1 MHFDTDALQGQA
13 HRFMPK
19 HLQALMGKAQ
29 AAINSGVDD
38 AMEGVARRTFLKV
51 SAASGF
57 ALGAFPLVA
66 AAQRAGSATAPAGLK
81 PFEQPSAFVRIDAD
95 GTVTVTINRLEFGQG
110 VQTGLPMILAEEL
123 DADWSKVRSVH
134 GDASAAYADPL
145 MGMHLTGGSNSI
157 KNSYTQYRELGART
171 RAMLVSAAAAQW
183 GVDASAL
190 RTSNGFVVGPGGKKL
205 GYGALA
211 EAAMKQAVPEKVALK
226 DPKQFRLIGKPTG
239 RLDAQA
245 KSSGQQD
252 YGIDVRLPGML
263 TAVVARPPVF
273 GGKVKSLDDSAAK
286 AIKGVKAVL
295 RVPTDRGGEGV
306 AVVADGYW
314 PAKLGRDALKVEW
327 DTSAVGKPD
336 STALLA
342 QYRELATKPG
352 LVAMQADMAPLAGAA
367 HKISA
372 EFVFPYLAH
381 APMEPP
387 NCTIQLDGDTA
398 ELWMGTQ
405 MPGLDAMAAAKT
417 LGLPPQNIQ
426 VHTQMAGG
434 GFGRRAIPS
443 SDYVVEA
450 CGVAKAVRTAGI
462 SAPVRTLWSREDDI
476 KGGYYRPM
484 HVHRAE
490 IGFDAKGR
498 ILAWDHTIVGQ
509 SIIKGSPFEA
519 FMVKNGIDATAI
531 EGMKE
536 PYDVPM
542 KLSVHHPEVNVPV
555 LWWRSVG
562 STHTAYVMET
572 LIDEVARATQQDPVA
587 YRMALMG
594 DKHPRHKAA
603 LQLAVAQSG
612 YGKKQ
617 LAPGRAWGVAVHES
631 FESVVAYVV
640 EASVKDG
647 TPKLHRV
654 TAGVHCNL
662 AINPKSVE
670 AQVEGSAL
678 MGLSMCLPGAAITL
692 KDGVVEQ
699 SNFGDFAVPRITDM
713 PQVTVHIVPSADP
726 PKGMGEP
733 GLPPL
738 APAFANAIAQITGK
752 TPGERRFK
760 RAGWQQKTAPKRPH
774 SPWCWCWPRAG
785 ASALRHRA
793 AWCTSC
799 APPWATKQCWSTR
812 WPPCAPAACPGTW
825 RMQGTRAWAI
835 R

>member
-1 MHFDTDALQGQA
+1 MHFDAQTARD
-13 HRFMPK
+13 HMPK
-19 HLQALMGKAQ
+19 GLLALMDRSQGAIDTEANTS
-29 AAINSGVDD
+29 AAD
-38 AMEGVARRTFLKV
+38 GVARRTFLK
-51 SAASGF
+51 AAATSGF
-57 ALGAFPLVA
+57 ALGAYPLVA
-66 AAQRAGSATAPAGLK
+66 GAQGAGGNAAVPAGLK
-81 PFEQPSAFVRIDAD
+81 PFEQPSAFVRIDTD
-95 GTVTVTINRLEFGQG
+95 GTVTVTINRLDFGQG

-134 GDASAAYADPL
+134 GDANMAYADPL

-183 GVDASAL
+183 GVDAASL

-211 EAAMKQAVPEKVALK
+211 EAAMKQPVPERVTLK

-239 RLDAQA
+239 RLDAKA

-273 GGKVKSLDDSAAK
+273 GAKVKSLDDSAAK
-286 AIKGVKAVL
+286 AIKGVKTVL

-306 AVVADGYW
+306 AIVADGYW
-314 PAKLGRDALKVEW
+314 PAKQGRDALKLEW

-336 STALLA
+336 TTALLA
-342 QYRELATKPG
+342 QYRELAAKPG
-352 LVAMQADMAPLAGAA
+352 NVAMQADMAPLAGAA

-381 APMEPP
+381 APMEPL
-387 NCTIQLDGDTA
+387 NCTVKLDGDKA

-417 LGLPPQNIQ
+417 LGLQPQNVK

-443 SDYVVEA
+443 SEYVVEA
-450 CGVAKAVRTAGI
+450 CGVAQAARTAGLN
-462 SAPVRTLWSREDDI
+462 APVRTLWSREDDI

-490 IGFDAKGR
+490 IGFDAQGK

-509 SIIKGSPFEA
+509 SIVKGSPFEA

-531 EGMKE
+531 EGMRE

-542 KLSVHHPEVNVPV
+542 KLSVHHPDVNVPV

-572 LIDEVARATQQDPVA
+572 LIDEVARASKQDPVA

-594 DKHPRHKAA
+594 EKHPRHKAA

-612 YGKKQ
+612 YGKKK
-617 LAPGRAWGVAVHES
+617 LAAGRAWGVAVHES

-647 TPKLHRV
+647 APKLHSI

-662 AINPKSVE
+662 AVNPKSVE
-670 AQVEGSAL
+670 AQVQGAAL
-678 MGLSMCLPGAAITL
+678 MGLSMCLPGGAITL

-699 SNFGDFAVPRITDM
+699 SNFGDFVVPRITDM
-713 PQVTVHIVPSADP
+713 PQVSVHIVPSADP

-752 TPGERRFK
+752 TPRELPFK
-760 RAGWQQKTAPKRPH
+760 LA
-774 SPWCWCWPRAG
+774 
-785 ASALRHRA
+785 
-793 AWCTSC
+793 
-799 APPWATKQCWSTR
+799 
-812 WPPCAPAACPGTW
+812 
-825 RMQGTRAWAI
+825 
-835 R
+835 